1 MNMDK
6 IGVASSLL
14 SSWLYIIPK
23 PEPVIATK
31 QKLPNIKV
39 KTILTRNDHKDYAYP

>member
-6 IGVASSLL
+6 TGVVSSLL
-14 SSWLYIIPK
+14 SSWLYIIAK

-39 KTILTRNDHKDYAYP
+39 KHRLARNDHKD